1 MVFGLKDKETWK
13 YCETDKHIVAS
24 GLFKRSVNYV
34 INIEQLQSH
43 PSFDLKCWFV
53 HLNVKILTFLES
65 WCNVHGAVFIL
76 QGWTT
81 LLHIMWQ

>member
-13 YCETDKHIVAS
+13 YCETDKHIVVS

-43 PSFDLKCWFV
+43 PSFVWFKV
-53 HLNVKILTFLES
+53 LVCSFERKNS
-65 WCNVHGAVFIL
+65 
-76 QGWTT
+76 
-81 LLHIMWQ
+81 HISRVMV